1 MCRLLRR
8 CQLGLVHQV
17 PHAGTCSSCQDA
29 HQEMLPAGE
38 SSRAGKARAG
48 RTMQPTFAHP
58 VAMATAY
65 TQRFPVGSERRFLV
79 KFLHSP
85 SCSAPFSQFSTK
97 VGQMGGQQLLVM
109 VPALALGMSLPCS
122 LLGLLTRMRMMCSCR
137 DTLGLHLQL
146 SAKCFHIS
154 T

>member
-1 MCRLLRR
+1 
-8 CQLGLVHQV
+8 
-17 PHAGTCSSCQDA
+17 
-29 HQEMLPAGE
+29 
-38 SSRAGKARAG
+38 
-48 RTMQPTFAHP
+48 
-58 VAMATAY
+58 
-65 TQRFPVGSERRFLV
+65 
-79 KFLHSP
+79 
-85 SCSAPFSQFSTK
+85 
-97 VGQMGGQQLLVM
+97 MGGQQLLVM